1 MEELDLKELISIFW
15 NKKVHIVLIVAI
27 FMVIGIIYT
36 MAFVTPKYQS
46 STTLLL
52 AKVSNTTGTQTQDID
67 TITTTEITLNS
78 KLVSTYSELVK
89 SSNKIIRT
97 VISNLNLNIS
107 EDELKD
113 SISVTSKTN
122 TEVIEITVKNENPT
136 LAAKIANEMAKVFIG
151 DVKEYYGIENVHIVD
166 EAEVPQNPSNINP
179 TKDVAMFIFVGVAIS
194 VVYVIIASMLDTKIK
209 SEGDIEKITGCRV
222 LVTLPLYERDSYK
235 RNKRRGR

>member
-1 MEELDLKELISIFW
+1 MEELDLKELLLVFW
-15 NKKVHIVLIVAI
+15 EKKVEIILIIAI
-27 FMVIGIIYT
+27 FATIGVAYSLI
-36 MAFVTPKYQS
+36 FVTPTYKA

-52 AKVSNTTGTQTQDID
+52 ATNSSSGTEGTS
-67 TITTTEITLNS
+67 ITTTDMTLNS

-166 EAEVPQNPSNINP
+166 EAEVPQDPSNINP

-209 SEGDIEKITGCRV
+209 SEADIEKITGCRV

>member
-1 MEELDLKELISIFW
+1 MEELDLKELLLVFW
-15 NKKVHIVLIVAI
+15 EKKIEIILIIAI
-27 FMVIGIIYT
+27 FATIGVAYSLI
-36 MAFVTPKYQS
+36 FVTPTYKA

-52 AKVSNTTGTQTQDID
+52 ATNSSSGTEGTS
-67 TITTTEITLNS
+67 ITTTDMTLNS

>member
-1 MEELDLKELISIFW
+1 M
-15 NKKVHIVLIVAI
+15 
-27 FMVIGIIYT
+27 
-36 MAFVTPKYQS
+36 
-46 STTLLL
+46 
-52 AKVSNTTGTQTQDID
+52 
-67 TITTTEITLNS
+67 TLNS

-107 EDELKD
+107 ENELKD

>member
-1 MEELDLKELISIFW
+1 MEELDLKELLLVFW
-15 NKKVHIVLIVAI
+15 EKKVEIILIIAI
-27 FMVIGIIYT
+27 FATIGVAYSLI
-36 MAFVTPKYQS
+36 FLTPTYKA

-52 AKVSNTTGTQTQDID
+52 ATNAPLGTEGTS
-67 TITTTEITLNS
+67 ITTTDMTLNS

-136 LAAKIANEMAKVFIG
+136 LSAKIANEMAKVFIG

>member
-1 MEELDLKELISIFW
+1 MEELLLVFW
-15 NKKVHIVLIVAI
+15 EKKVEIILIIAI
-27 FMVIGIIYT
+27 FATIGVAYSLI
-36 MAFVTPKYQS
+36 FVTPTYKA

-52 AKVSNTTGTQTQDID
+52 ATNASSGTEGTS
-67 TITTTEITLNS
+67 ITTTDMTLNS

-179 TKDVAMFIFVGVAIS
+179 TKDLAMFIFVGVAIS

>member
-1 MEELDLKELISIFW
+1 MEELDLKELLLVFW
-15 NKKVHIVLIVAI
+15 EKKVEIILIIAI
-27 FMVIGIIYT
+27 FATIGVAYSLI
-36 MAFVTPKYQS
+36 FVTPTYKA

-52 AKVSNTTGTQTQDID
+52 ATNASSGTEGTS
-67 TITTTEITLNS
+67 ITTTDMTLNS

-107 EDELKD
+107 ENELKD

>member
-1 MEELDLKELISIFW
+1 MEELDLKELLLVFW
-15 NKKVHIVLIVAI
+15 EKKVEIILIIAI
-27 FMVIGIIYT
+27 FATIGVAYSLI
-36 MAFVTPKYQS
+36 FVTPTYKA

-52 AKVSNTTGTQTQDID
+52 ATNSSSGTEGTS
-67 TITTTEITLNS
+67 ITTTDMTLNS

>member
-1 MEELDLKELISIFW
+1 MEELDLKELLLVFW
-15 NKKVHIVLIVAI
+15 EKKVEIILIITIFATIGVAYSLI
-27 FMVIGIIYT
+27 
-36 MAFVTPKYQS
+36 FVTPTYKA

-52 AKVSNTTGTQTQDID
+52 ATNSSSGTEGTS
-67 TITTTEITLNS
+67 ITTTDMTLNS

>member
-1 MEELDLKELISIFW
+1 MEELDLKELLLVFW
-15 NKKVHIVLIVAI
+15 EKKVEIILIIAI
-27 FMVIGIIYT
+27 FATIGVAYSLI
-36 MAFVTPKYQS
+36 FVTPTYKA

-52 AKVSNTTGTQTQDID
+52 ATNSSSGTEGTS
-67 TITTTEITLNS
+67 ITTTDMTLNS

-107 EDELKD
+107 ENELKD

>member
-1 MEELDLKELISIFW
+1 MEELDLKELLLVFW
-15 NKKVHIVLIVAI
+15 EKKVEIILIIAI
-27 FMVIGIIYT
+27 FATIGVAYSLI
-36 MAFVTPKYQS
+36 FVTPTYKA

-52 AKVSNTTGTQTQDID
+52 ATNASSGTEGTS
-67 TITTTEITLNS
+67 ITTTDMTLNS

-136 LAAKIANEMAKVFIG
+136 LAAKIANENAKVFIG

>member
-1 MEELDLKELISIFW
+1 MEELDLKELLLVFW
-15 NKKVHIVLIVAI
+15 EKKVEIILIIAI
-27 FMVIGIIYT
+27 FATIGVAYSLI
-36 MAFVTPKYQS
+36 FVTPTYKA

-52 AKVSNTTGTQTQDID
+52 ATNSSSGTEGTS
-67 TITTTEITLNS
+67 ITTTDMTLNS

-194 VVYVIIASMLDTKIK
+194 VVYVIIVSMLDTKIK

>member
-1 MEELDLKELISIFW
+1 MEELDLKELLLVFW
-15 NKKVHIVLIVAI
+15 EKKVEIILIIAI
-27 FMVIGIIYT
+27 FATIGVAYSLR
-36 MAFVTPKYQS
+36 FVTPTYKA

-52 AKVSNTTGTQTQDID
+52 ATNASSGTEGTS
-67 TITTTEITLNS
+67 ITTTDMTLNS

>member
-1 MEELDLKELISIFW
+1 MEELDLKELLLVFW
-15 NKKVHIVLIVAI
+15 EKKVEIILIIAI
-27 FMVIGIIYT
+27 FATIGVAYSLI
-36 MAFVTPKYQS
+36 FVTPTYKA

-52 AKVSNTTGTQTQDID
+52 ATNASSGTEGTS
-67 TITTTEITLNS
+67 ITTTDMTLNS

>member
-1 MEELDLKELISIFW
+1 MEELDLKELLLVFW
-15 NKKVHIVLIVAI
+15 EKKVEIILIIAI
-27 FMVIGIIYT
+27 FATIGVAYSLI
-36 MAFVTPKYQS
+36 FVTPTYKA

-52 AKVSNTTGTQTQDID
+52 ATNSSSGTEGTS
-67 TITTTEITLNS
+67 ITTTDMTLNS

-107 EDELKD
+107 ENELKD

-194 VVYVIIASMLDTKIK
+194 AVYVIIASMLDTKIK

>member
-1 MEELDLKELISIFW
+1 MEELDLKELLLVFW
-15 NKKVHIVLIVAI
+15 EKKIEIILIIAI
-27 FMVIGIIYT
+27 FATIGVAYSLI
-36 MAFVTPKYQS
+36 FVTPTYKA

-52 AKVSNTTGTQTQDID
+52 ATNASSGTEGTS
-67 TITTTEITLNS
+67 ITTTDMTLNS

>member
-1 MEELDLKELISIFW
+1 MEELDLKELLLVFW
-15 NKKVHIVLIVAI
+15 EKKIEIILIIAI
-27 FMVIGIIYT
+27 FATIGVAYSLI
-36 MAFVTPKYQS
+36 FVTPTYKA

-52 AKVSNTTGTQTQDID
+52 ATNSSSGTEGTS
-67 TITTTEITLNS
+67 ITTTDMTLNS

-107 EDELKD
+107 ENELKD